1 MTMTDPMRL
10 CIVAKERIERCPPLL
25 RMLRFLLQQGHQ
37 ASVFC
42 VGGEGKIPDLPGRL
56 SRQVAS
62 EAVKNAS
69 GLVKCVKPIREISR
83 LVRALRQSPYGD
95 QWDLVVAYDP
105 YALLAC
111 HRAGLADQLPVV
123 YYSAELWDQR
133 KHWPQR
139 WAQRASRPSVD
150 AIIACQDDRL
160 RILRDSLDLQGPGLV
175 VPNSCYDYLP
185 HLRKRYDHPRKADV
199 PMIFAYQGSSNVHNR
214 CLAETIEA
222 FGDIDADVRLRMQ
235 LVGSR
240 ANQQRIDQLIERTRH
255 PEHFEMLGYRPYPE
269 HFAASYSADAA
280 VMFYR
285 ADVSMNYRYCA
296 PNKLY
301 EYPMLSLPVLSS
313 NQPHLRS
320 VIEGQG
326 LGICVDPTSPHAIRE
341 GIARMLDASSRRAMA
356 RRARKWF
363 TAKGRYELAGARL
376 ERWLARLA
384 GVGKSLRR
392 AG

>member
-1 MTMTDPMRL
+1 MTSNDRMHL

-25 RMLRFLLQQGHQ
+25 RMLRHLLQEGHR

-42 VGGEGKIPDLPGRL
+42 VGGDGKIPDLPARL
-56 SRQVAS
+56 AGQVAIETVANS
-62 EAVKNAS
+62 S
-69 GLVKCVKPIREISR
+69 PLLKPIKPLREIGR
-83 LVRALRQSPYGD
+83 LVRSLRRSPRSKH
-95 QWDLVVAYDP
+95 WDVVVAYDP

-111 HRAGLADQLPVV
+111 HRAGLAEKLPLV

-139 WAQRASRPSVD
+139 WAQQVSRPSID

-160 RILRDSLDLQGPGLV
+160 DILRSSLEIQAPGLV

-185 HLRKRYDHPRKADV
+185 HLRKRFGPARKADV
-199 PMIFAYQGSSNVHNR
+199 PIVFTYQGSANVHNR

-222 FGDIDADVRLRMQ
+222 FGSIDADVRLRMQ

-240 ANQQRIDQLIERTRH
+240 SNRRRIAQLIERTRY

-301 EYPMLSLPVLSS
+301 EYPMLSLPVLCS

-320 VIEGQG
+320 IIEGQG
-326 LGICVDPTSPHAIRE
+326 LGICVDPTSPHAIGE
-341 GIARMLDASSRRAMA
+341 AVARMLDTSSRRAMA

-363 TAKGRYELAGARL
+363 TAKGRYELAATRL
-376 ERWLARLA
+376 EQWLARLA